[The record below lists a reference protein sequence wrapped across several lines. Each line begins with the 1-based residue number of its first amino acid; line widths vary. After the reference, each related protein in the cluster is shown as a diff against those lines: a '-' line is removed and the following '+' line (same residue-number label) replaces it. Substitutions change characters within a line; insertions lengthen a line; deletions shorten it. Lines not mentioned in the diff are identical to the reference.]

1 MSLMN
6 FFTVQL
12 NKNIYCGSDTRAM
25 IGLSSH
31 MIMVFRMESCDCF
44 VGKSMDKAE
53 APFRDGD

>member
-1 MSLMN
+1 MN